1 MGAEEGQRNQNP
13 ADESDSIAL
22 VTFYFFHLW
31 DYNRVI
37 SLTLASP
44 PFKFFRIPLLALFFK
59 FIASFAMNC
68 YSMDICIHIYIP
80 HITWPVCIMLLACP
94 FSGLNILHS
103 RTNWCAFPEGKT
115 ISPAFSIPQ
124 LPAVLSVQLRPC
136 ELFSCPLRGSIVVLV
151 QVMLGRR
158 GGETLWV
165 WHLTLIGAL
174 VKS

>member
-1 MGAEEGQRNQNP
+1 MVPRQEALRQENNLLVHLGALPSSHTQSAGKSFEAMLEKRRCNSSDIAVGRVGMGAEEGQRNQNL

-31 DYNRVI
+31 DYNRVT

-44 PFKFFRIPLLALFFK
+44 PFKFFRIPLLAHFFK

-68 YSMDICIHIYIP
+68 YSMDIRIHIYIP

-115 ISPAFSIPQ
+115 ISPAFSIP
-124 LPAVLSVQLRPC
+124 
-136 ELFSCPLRGSIVVLV
+136 
-151 QVMLGRR
+151 
-158 GGETLWV
+158 
-165 WHLTLIGAL
+165 
-174 VKS
+174 